1 MEILDL
7 YDRERIKTNETIIR
21 GSPVPKG
28 RYHLVIHICI
38 FNNKGEMLIQKR
50 SISKANWPGLWDVSV
65 GGAVQQGN
73 QSWQQAQ
80 LELREELGLNYDFS
94 KIRPSLTVNFEF
106 GFDDFYLLN
115 MDPELQSLRLQADE
129 VDEVMWASEEKIL
142 KMMEEGLFVN
152 YYPSLITTLFKM
164 RFKMGVLIK

>member
-7 YDRERIKTNETIIR
+7 YDRERIRTNETIVR
-21 GSPVPKG
+21 GSTVPKD

-38 FNNKGEMLIQKR
+38 FNHKGEMLIQKR
-50 SISKANWPGLWDVSV
+50 SNSKANWPGLWDVSV

-73 QSWQQAQ
+73 HSWQQAQ

-94 KIRPSLTVNFEF
+94 QVRPSLTVNFEF

-115 MDPELQSLRLQADE
+115 MDPELRSLHLQAEE
-129 VDEVMWASEEKIL
+129 VDEVMWASKEKIL
-142 KMMEEGLFVN
+142 KMMEEGSFLN
-152 YYPSLITTLFKM
+152 YQPSLISTLFAM
-164 RFKMGVLIK
+164 RFQMGVLVK